1 MSDSHAQ
8 LEAWLVDGA
17 MGDPPREIAVHATLC
32 ESCTARLGAFDALAL
47 IDVAAAGSPP
57 LLTAPTRLRKGVAS
71 ARLATAVVG
80 TVVAGILVVFG
91 VSQLVG
97 LGGPSG
103 GPAGGPEGT
112 ELAGLS
118 NPSDGA
124 GPAGS
129 QEQSSLGLDAAGT
142 PTPGASATPQPGVTP
157 GPLPSLLPGPTPRPL
172 QSTPLP
178 PPSVAPT
185 PPPTATPTPTAEPT
199 PVPQCSDEI
208 DNDSDGYLDTSD
220 PACLGEPSND
230 NESPF
235 DFHLCNDGVDNDLDG
250 YTDLADPGCGGD
262 PFDNDEAP
270 MDLHQCNDGIDNDG
284 DTFFDWPLDLEC
296 TGPFDDDE
304 TVL

>member
-1 MSDSHAQ
+1 MTDSHAQ

-17 MGDPPREIAVHATLC
+17 LGAPPREIAVHATLC

-57 LLTAPTRLRKGVAS
+57 LLAAPTRLRKGVAS

-97 LGGPSG
+97 LGGPAG
-103 GPAGGPEGT
+103 EPAGGPEGT

-124 GPAGS
+124 GPTGS

-157 GPLPSLLPGPTPRPL
+157 GPLPNPPPGATPRP
-172 QSTPLP
+172 
-178 PPSVAPT
+178 PT
-185 PPPTATPTPTAEPT
+185 PQPSAPAAPTPTPTPMPSPEPT
-199 PVPQCSDEI
+199 PTPTPAACDDGS
-208 DNDSDGYLDTSD
+208 DNDGDG
-220 PACLGEPSND
+220 AI
-230 NESPF
+230 
-235 DFHLCNDGVDNDLDG
+235 
-250 YTDLADPGCGGD
+250 DLADAGCADAFDNSERTDTECDNAADDDADGFTDYPGDPGCSDIFDASERD
-262 PFDNDEAP
+262 PGLICD
-270 MDLHQCNDGIDNDG
+270 DGIDNDG
-284 DTFFDWPLDLEC
+284 DLLTDFPFDPEC
-296 TGPFDDDE
+296 TSPTDNDE
-304 TVL
+304 SVP